1 MIAQKARE
9 LAFNTVH
16 TTYEEGLDEMMKY
29 IDERIEKE
37 ASKGFLSASF
47 CLGGLI
53 KNFIKLSNKTIEDT
67 VEEYIKTQYEK
78 KFFKVYI
85 TRTNISPEKTL
96 TIDW

>member
-1 MIAQKARE
+1 MVAQKARE
-9 LAFNTVH
+9 IAFNTIH
-16 TTYEEGLDEMMKY
+16 TTYEEGLNKMMKH

-37 ASKGFLSASF
+37 ASKGFLSVSF
-47 CLGGLI
+47 CFNDLI
-53 KNFIKLSNKTIEDT
+53 KNFIKIYNKTIEDT

-85 TRTNISPEKTL
+85 TKINISSYKTI